1 MSTARPRPPTAPA
14 RPAARAESRAR
25 PRREATAPA
34 AAKPAADDA
43 SSARLRDADRSRRR
57 ILAAARSE
65 FAENGL
71 AGTRLDTVAQLAGVD
86 KRLIYYYFKNKESLF
101 LEVLIDAMT
110 NIRTEETKL
119 KLLDLEPVDAVRTL
133 IRFSWDYYLANP
145 EFIRLINTEN
155 LHRAKHLAMSDRI
168 QRINRPLVE
177 MLGTVLERGRVA
189 GVFRGGV
196 DPLQL
201 YLSMVGLTYY
211 YVSNQHTLSHMFRR
225 DLMTPRAQ
233 AERLSHVTD
242 VLLGYLLPS

>member
-1 MSTARPRPPTAPA
+1 V
-14 RPAARAESRAR
+14 E
-25 PRREATAPA
+25 
-34 AAKPAADDA
+34 
-43 SSARLRDADRSRRR
+43 
-57 ILAAARSE
+57 
-65 FAENGL
+65 
-71 AGTRLDTVAQLAGVD
+71 
-86 KRLIYYYFKNKESLF
+86 
-101 LEVLIDAMT
+101 
-110 NIRTEETKL
+110 
-119 KLLDLEPVDAVRTL
+119 AVRTL

-155 LHRAKHLAMSDRI
+155 LHRAQHLAMSDRI
-168 QRINRPLVE
+168 QHINRPLVE

-233 AERLSHVTD
+233 AQRLSHVTD
-242 VLLGYLLPS
+242 VLLGYLLPG

>member
-1 MSTARPRPPTAPA
+1 MSPTSPRARKSAPVVERGRLAKVGKPT
-14 RPAARAESRAR
+14 PAAT
-25 PRREATAPA
+25 PVA
-34 AAKPAADDA
+34 AAVAEANP
-43 SSARLRDADRSRRR
+43 ARLRDAERSRRQ

-101 LEVLIDAMT
+101 LEVLIDAMRH
-110 NIRTEETKL
+110 IRSEETKL
-119 KLLDLEPVDAVRTL
+119 KLLDLEPVEAVRTL
-133 IRFSWDYYLANP
+133 IRFSWEYYLANP

-155 LHRAKHLAMSDRI
+155 LHRAKHLATSDRI
-168 QRINRPLVE
+168 QQINRPLVE

-225 DLMTPRAQ
+225 DLMSARAK

>member
-1 MSTARPRPPTAPA
+1 MSATRT
-14 RPAARAESRAR
+14 RAR
-25 PRREATAPA
+25 PAPA
-34 AAKPAADDA
+34 AAEDEGG
-43 SSARLRDADRSRRR
+43 SRLRDAERSRRR

-86 KRLIYYYFKNKESLF
+86 KRLIYYYFKNKQTLF

-110 NIRTEETKL
+110 NIRSEETKL
-119 KLLDLEPVDAVRTL
+119 KLLDLEPVEAVRTL

-155 LHRAKHLAMSDRI
+155 LHRAQHLAMSDRI
-168 QRINRPLVE
+168 QHINRPLVE

>member
-1 MSTARPRPPTAPA
+1 MTATRPQA
-14 RPAARAESRAR
+14 RPA
-25 PRREATAPA
+25 PA
-34 AAKPAADDA
+34 AVRPKARKAVRADGGEAGAASATDDA
-43 SSARLRDADRSRRR
+43 SSSRLRDAERSRRR

-86 KRLIYYYFKNKESLF
+86 KRLIYYYFKNKQTLF
-101 LEVLIDAMT
+101 LDVLIDAMT
-110 NIRTEETKL
+110 HIRSEETKL
-119 KLLDLEPVDAVRTL
+119 KLLDLEPVEAVRTL

-155 LHRAKHLAMSDRI
+155 LHRAQHLAMSDRI
-168 QRINRPLVE
+168 QHINRPLVE
-177 MLGTVLERGRVA
+177 VLGTVLERGRVA

-242 VLLGYLLPS
+242 VLLGYLLPG

>member
-1 MSTARPRPPTAPA
+1 MSPVSPRARSAPVAGGRTRAAAPA
-14 RPAARAESRAR
+14 PSAGA
-25 PRREATAPA
+25 ATAGT
-34 AAKPAADDA
+34 ADDPA
-43 SSARLRDADRSRRR
+43 HSRQRDAERSRRR

-110 NIRTEETKL
+110 HIRTEETKL
-119 KLLDLEPVDAVRTL
+119 KLLDLEPVEAVRTL

-168 QRINRPLVE
+168 QHINRPLVE
-177 MLGTVLERGRVA
+177 MLGTVLERGRRA

>member
-1 MSTARPRPPTAPA
+1 MSATSPRARKSAAVAERTRPTKATKPSRATTP
-14 RPAARAESRAR
+14 PAAS
-25 PRREATAPA
+25 
-34 AAKPAADDA
+34 KA
-43 SSARLRDADRSRRR
+43 SPTKLRDADRSRRL

-110 NIRTEETKL
+110 HIRSEETKL
-119 KLLDLEPVDAVRTL
+119 KLLDMEPVEAVRTL
-133 IRFSWDYYLANP
+133 IRFSWEYYLANP

-155 LHRAKHLAMSDRI
+155 LHRAKHLATSDRI

-177 MLGTVLERGRVA
+177 MLGTVLERGRLA

-225 DLMTPRAQ
+225 DLMTPRAK

>member
-1 MSTARPRPPTAPA
+1 MSRAAAGARKSAAST
-14 RPAARAESRAR
+14 RPAAKG
-25 PRREATAPA
+25 TAKPA
-34 AAKPAADDA
+34 PKASAAKPG
-43 SSARLRDADRSRRR
+43 SARLRDAERSRRQ

-71 AGTRLDTVAQLAGVD
+71 AGTRLDTVAQIAGVD

-110 NIRTEETKL
+110 HIRTEETKL
-119 KLLDLEPVDAVRTL
+119 KLLDLDPVEAVRTL
-133 IRFSWDYYLANP
+133 IRFSWNFYLANP

-155 LHRAKHLAMSDRI
+155 LHRAKHLATSDRI
-168 QRINRPLVE
+168 QKINRPLVE
-177 MLGTVLERGRVA
+177 VLGTVLERGRVA

-225 DLMTPRAQ
+225 DLMTERAK
-233 AERLSHVTD
+233 AERLSHVTE

>member
-1 MSTARPRPPTAPA
+1 MSATRT
-14 RPAARAESRAR
+14 RAR
-25 PRREATAPA
+25 PAPA
-34 AAKPAADDA
+34 AAEDEGG
-43 SSARLRDADRSRRR
+43 SRLRDAERSRRR

-86 KRLIYYYFKNKESLF
+86 KRLIYYYFKNKQTLF
-101 LEVLIDAMT
+101 LDVLIDAMT
-110 NIRTEETKL
+110 HIRTEETKL
-119 KLLDLEPVDAVRTL
+119 KLLDLEPVEAVRRL

-155 LHRAKHLAMSDRI
+155 LHRAQHLAMSDRI
-168 QRINRPLVE
+168 QHINRPLVE
-177 MLGTVLERGRVA
+177 TLGTVLERGRVA

>member
-1 MSTARPRPPTAPA
+1 MSATRTRA
-14 RPAARAESRAR
+14 RPAASAAR
-25 PRREATAPA
+25 PAGARPPQRTDGGAPGA
-34 AAKPAADDA
+34 AEDEG
-43 SSARLRDADRSRRR
+43 SSRLRDAERSRRR

-86 KRLIYYYFKNKESLF
+86 KRLIYYYFKNKQSLF

-110 NIRTEETKL
+110 HIRSEETKL
-119 KLLDLEPVDAVRTL
+119 KLLDLEPVEAVRTL

-155 LHRAKHLAMSDRI
+155 LHRAQHLAMSDRI
-168 QRINRPLVE
+168 QHINRPLVE
-177 MLGTVLERGRVA
+177 VLGTVLERGRQA

-225 DLMTPRAQ
+225 DLMTPRAK

>member
-1 MSTARPRPPTAPA
+1 MNATRPQAQP
-14 RPAARAESRAR
+14 
-25 PRREATAPA
+25 APA
-34 AAKPAADDA
+34 AVRPKARKAVRADGVEAGAALATDDA
-43 SSARLRDADRSRRR
+43 GSSRLRDAERSRRR

-86 KRLIYYYFKNKESLF
+86 KRLIYYYFKNKQTLF
-101 LEVLIDAMT
+101 LDVLIDAMT
-110 NIRTEETKL
+110 HIRSEETKL
-119 KLLDLEPVDAVRTL
+119 KLLDLEPVEAVRTL

-155 LHRAKHLAMSDRI
+155 LHRAQHLAMSDRI
-168 QRINRPLVE
+168 QHINRPLVE

>member
-1 MSTARPRPPTAPA
+1 MSRSAPA
-14 RPAARAESRAR
+14 VRQRAAAGKPSARAGAKA
-25 PRREATAPA
+25 ATQSTRLAAAPA
-34 AAKPAADDA
+34 GTT
-43 SSARLRDADRSRRR
+43 RQRDAERSRRQ
-57 ILAAARSE
+57 ILSAARSE

-71 AGTRLDTVAQLAGVD
+71 AGTRLDTVAQAAGVD
-86 KRLIYYYFKNKESLF
+86 KRLIYYYFKSKEGLF

-110 NIRTEETKL
+110 HIRSEETKL
-119 KLLDLEPVDAVRTL
+119 KLLDLDPVEAVRTL
-133 IRFSWDYYLANP
+133 IRFSWNYYLANP

-155 LHRAKHLAMSDRI
+155 LHRAKHLATSDRI
-168 QRINRPLVE
+168 QKINRPLVE
-177 MLGTVLERGRVA
+177 VLGTVLERGRAA

-225 DLMTPRAQ
+225 DLMTERAK
-233 AERLSHVTD
+233 AERLSHVTE

>member
-1 MSTARPRPPTAPA
+1 MNATRPQAQP
-14 RPAARAESRAR
+14 
-25 PRREATAPA
+25 APA
-34 AAKPAADDA
+34 AVRPKARKAVRAHGGEASAALATDDA
-43 SSARLRDADRSRRR
+43 SSSRLRDAERSRRR

-86 KRLIYYYFKNKESLF
+86 KRLIYYYFKNKQTLF
-101 LEVLIDAMT
+101 LDVLIDAMT
-110 NIRTEETKL
+110 HIRSEETKL
-119 KLLDLEPVDAVRTL
+119 KLLDLEPVEAVRTL

-155 LHRAKHLAMSDRI
+155 LHRAQHLAMSDRI
-168 QRINRPLVE
+168 QHINRPLVE
-177 MLGTVLERGRVA
+177 VLGTVLERGRVA

>member
-1 MSTARPRPPTAPA
+1 MSPTSPRARKSSASV
-14 RPAARAESRAR
+14 ER
-25 PRREATAPA
+25 PRRAEPGTPSTAKRVAVAEPV
-34 AAKPAADDA
+34 P
-43 SSARLRDADRSRRR
+43 ARLRDADRSRRL

-71 AGTRLDTVAQLAGVD
+71 TGTRLDSVAQAAGVD
-86 KRLIYYYFKNKESLF
+86 KRLIYYYFKSKENLF
-101 LEVLIDAMT
+101 LEVLIDAMKH
-110 NIRTEETKL
+110 IRSEETKL
-119 KLLDLEPVDAVRTL
+119 KLLELEPVEAVRTL
-133 IRFSWDYYLANP
+133 IRFSWEYYLANP

-155 LHRAKHLAMSDRI
+155 LHRAKHLATSDRI
-168 QRINRPLVE
+168 QQINRPLVE
-177 MLGTVLERGRVA
+177 VLGTVLERGRLA

-196 DPLQL
+196 DALQL

-225 DLMTPRAQ
+225 DLMSPRAK

>member
-1 MSTARPRPPTAPA
+1 MNATRPQA
-14 RPAARAESRAR
+14 RPA
-25 PRREATAPA
+25 PA
-34 AAKPAADDA
+34 AVRPKARKAVRADGVEAGAALATDDA
-43 SSARLRDADRSRRR
+43 SSSRLRDAERSRRR

-86 KRLIYYYFKNKESLF
+86 KRLIYYYFKNKQTLF
-101 LEVLIDAMT
+101 LDVLIDAMT
-110 NIRTEETKL
+110 HIRSEETKL
-119 KLLDLEPVDAVRTL
+119 KLLDLEPVEAVRTL

-155 LHRAKHLAMSDRI
+155 LHRAQHLAMSDRI
-168 QRINRPLVE
+168 QHINRPLVE
-177 MLGTVLERGRVA
+177 VLGTVLERGRVA

-233 AERLSHVTD
+233 AQRLSHVTD
-242 VLLGYLLPS
+242 VLLGYLLPG